1 MKSNCNLSL
10 TSPLNCSRCITED
23 KSVETKQLFKMFLT
37 LIAYICYN
45 VPQKQRD
52 LENRLDKSNL
62 KCREAEHI
70 QKTYLQIKMKL
81 EDEQKSFENTLDG
94 MELDIVRWVVSEI
107 KYIFMFLFY
116 IYTGFKV

>member
-1 MKSNCNLSL
+1 MHFLSTFAANCFITFIKNICFDLS
-10 TSPLNCSRCITED
+10 
-23 KSVETKQLFKMFLT
+23 
-37 LIAYICYN
+37 
-45 VPQKQRD
+45 QKQRD

-94 MELDIVRWVVSEI
+94 MELDIVR
-107 KYIFMFLFY
+107 
-116 IYTGFKV
+116 

>member
-1 MKSNCNLSL
+1 
-10 TSPLNCSRCITED
+10 
-23 KSVETKQLFKMFLT
+23 MFFV
-37 LIAYICYN
+37 LIAQVCFN

-94 MELDIVRWVVSEI
+94 MELDIVR
-107 KYIFMFLFY
+107 
-116 IYTGFKV
+116 